1 MRALHDYNVAAAAY
15 DSSQR
20 DAHGCL
26 DDTRTDILE
35 KIVNWVDE
43 DNSCPIFWLS
53 GYAGAGKS
61 TIAHDIAKTS
71 ANISGGQRKLA
82 ASFFFSR
89 GMPHCDTTARFV
101 LSIAYQ
107 LAIMAATLKPS
118 MRTAIDNNPAIPNK
132 NVEEQFRLLI
142 LEPIRN
148 LEPPLS
154 TMVVVVDALDE
165 CEDRDAVKKLIRIIA
180 SACREPL
187 FPLRFFFT
195 SRRDNYI
202 AVEFADHALTHH
214 EDLELWKAHDD
225 IRTLLRARFQE
236 ICRTEHQL
244 VPTSWPSTEQ
254 IEKLVESAD
263 GLFIWAETLVK
274 FIRGGIDSGSGLPDD
289 LLQIALDT
297 PPGLDALYQQVFAAA
312 HLNSH
317 SAHIIGVVMCLRDP
331 LPIEQLGLLL
341 TLGTRD
347 IRLALRGLESIL
359 NIPFDDDEEIQPFH
373 ASLHDFLTS
382 SGNSEQFFISH
393 HTSIL
398 LHCFGI
404 ILDNQEGR
412 VDKEVALYACANWCY
427 HFQRVLTHGG
437 EDDLLHSRD
446 GALVMKYLR
455 DLVAG
460 RQFRWWFET
469 VLADNWLLQP
479 RRDLGSV
486 TSMLTV
492 SNVLF

>member
-1 MRALHDYNVAAAAY
+1 VQALDNYNVAAAAY
-15 DSSQR
+15 DSLQR

-35 KIVNWVDE
+35 KIMKWVDE
-43 DNSCPIFWLS
+43 DNGRPIFWLS
-53 GYAGAGKS
+53 GCAGAGKS
-61 TIAHDIAKTS
+61 TIARTIAKTCD
-71 ANISGGQRKLA
+71 GQRKLA

-202 AVEFADHALTHH
+202 AAELADRALTHH

-225 IRTLLRARFQE
+225 IRKLLRARFQE
-236 ICRTEHQL
+236 ICHAEPQL

-254 IEKLVESAD
+254 IEKLVKSAD

-274 FIRGGIDSGSGLPDD
+274 DICTGIDRGELPNK

-312 HLNSH
+312 HLNH
-317 SAHIIGVVMCLRDP
+317 NSAHVIGAIMCLSRP
-331 LPIEQLGLLL
+331 LPIKQLGLLL
-341 TLGTRD
+341 ALETGE
-347 IRLALRGLESIL
+347 IRAALRRLESIL
-359 NIPFDDDEEIQPFH
+359 NIPHDDNKAIQPFH

-382 SGNSEQFFISH
+382 SGHSEQFFISH

-412 VDKEVALYACANWCY
+412 VDEEVALYACANWCY
-427 HFQRVLTHGG
+427 HFERVLTNGG
-437 EDDLLHSRD
+437 EDELLHSRD
-446 GALVMKYLR
+446 GALVMQYLR

-469 VLADNWLLQP
+469 LLAENELLQP